1 MSMARLTR
9 AEAQAQT
16 RQRLLEAA
24 AVVFARRG
32 FHGASLEEVAD
43 EAGYTKGAVYSNFAS
58 KEELFLAVLEARFHD
73 RTELYRRLAE
83 QAAREPGQDLPGLLP
98 GLDAPDEVWCLL
110 ETEFWLYALRNPP
123 VRERMAALY
132 RQYRAQLAP
141 LAVPY
146 AGADFDPEEVVAVVI
161 ALYYGLTLQ
170 RQGDPSAIRPDLV
183 TSILRALERGAACG
197 EGSE

>member
-1 MSMARLTR
+1 MARLTR

-16 RQRLLEAA
+16 RRRLLDGA

-43 EAGYTKGAVYSNFAS
+43 EAGYSKGAVYSNFVS
-58 KEELFLAVLEARFHD
+58 KEELFLAVLAARFHD
-73 RTELYRRLAE
+73 RTELYRQLAE

-132 RQYRAQLAP
+132 REYCAQLAP
-141 LAVPY
+141 LAAPY
-146 AGADFDPEEVVAVVI
+146 AGADLDPEEVVAAVI

-170 RQGDPSAIRPDLV
+170 VQGDPGAIRPDLV
-183 TSILRALERGAACG
+183 TRILRALERGAACG
-197 EGSE
+197 EDSP